1 VQILLALLFFLIAAL
16 YSSVG
21 LGGGSG
27 YLAVMG
33 LLGVPPDIMRPV
45 ALSLNIL
52 VASLSSWHFIRAGYF
67 SARLFW
73 PIALASVP
81 FAFLGGYLEL
91 PGSIYRPLVGLVLLY
106 SAWRLWRSTIPGQ
119 VLPEVQSDIPLW
131 LLLLSGV
138 VIGFMSGLMGIGGG
152 TFLGPLLLIAG
163 WADTRQALGITAAF
177 VLANSIFALAG
188 RLTAVPELPSIIWIW
203 LLVVGAGGWLGARLG
218 SKWVNPLT
226 LRRLLAVILLVGGL
240 RLLLSIVNYKEL
252 IIGN

>member
-1 VQILLALLFFLIAAL
+1 MQFLLALLFFLIAVL

-33 LLGVPPDIMRPV
+33 LVGVPPDIMRPV
-45 ALSLNIL
+45 ALTLNIL
-52 VASLSSWHFIRAGYF
+52 VASLSSWQFIRSGNF

-91 PGSIYRPLVGLVLLY
+91 PGMIYRPLVGLVLIY
-106 SAWRLWRSTIPGQ
+106 SAWRLWRSTMPGQ
-119 VLPEVQSDIPLW
+119 TLPEVRSDIPLW
-131 LLLLSGV
+131 LMLLAGA
-138 VIGFMSGLMGIGGG
+138 VIGFISGLMGIGGG

-177 VLANSIFALAG
+177 VLANSIFALVG
-188 RLTAVPELPSIIWIW
+188 RMTAVPGLPSTIWIW
-203 LLVVGAGGWLGARLG
+203 LLVVGAGGWLGAKLG
-218 SKWVNPLT
+218 SSRIDPLI
-226 LRRLLAVILLVGGL
+226 LRRLLALILLIGGL
-240 RLLLSIVNYKEL
+240 RLLLSMINF
-252 IIGN
+252 

>member
-1 VQILLALLFFLIAAL
+1 MQFLLAFLFFLIAIL

-45 ALSLNIL
+45 ALTLNIL
-52 VASLSSWHFIRAGYF
+52 VASLSSWQFIRSGNF

-91 PGSIYRPLVGLVLLY
+91 SGRVYRPLVGLVLIY

-119 VLPEVQSDIPLW
+119 TLPEVRSDIPLW
-131 LLLLSGV
+131 LLLFAGA
-138 VIGFMSGLMGIGGG
+138 VIGFISGLMGIGGG

-163 WADTRQALGITAAF
+163 WADTRQTLGITAAF

-188 RLTAVPELPSIIWIW
+188 RMTAVPALPSTLWIW
-203 LLVVGAGGWLGARLG
+203 LLVVGAGGWLGAKLG
-218 SKWVNPLT
+218 SSRIDPLI
-226 LRRLLAVILLVGGL
+226 LRRILALILLAGGL
-240 RLLLSIVNYKEL
+240 RLLFSL
-252 IIGN
+252 INF